1 MKPVILSL
9 PLALLALV
17 ASIGSLAS
25 CKKPDAETAAE
36 PEPQALPAAPPAPT
50 ATPAPATPIAVATPL
65 PDPLAPPGI
74 FFLLQKASITTDDG
88 IVGLKPGQ
96 GLRQVGP
103 GTYEVNGQTVQLRN
117 DQVTNNLRIARQYA
131 AADAATQA
139 ALRQAMQPPP
149 PRAPAPS
156 TTTVSISAT
165 PTPRPISRPAA
176 VPTTALS
183 GGPRLGAGT
192 GAADPETANRRN
204 VKVDSSGRHYW
215 RDSRGNTRYDF

>member
-1 MKPVILSL
+1 MKTVILSL

-36 PEPQALPAAPPAPT
+36 PEPQALPAAPPSYGNACASHADRRRHT
-50 ATPAPATPIAVATPL
+50 AARSARAARDLL
-65 PDPLAPPGI
+65 P
-74 FFLLQKASITTDDG
+74 QKASITTDDG

-96 GLRQVGP
+96 GLRQIGP

-183 GGPRLGAGT
+183 GRTKAG
-192 GAADPETANRRN
+192 RRH
-204 VKVDSSGRHYW
+204 R
-215 RDSRGNTRYDF
+215 RG